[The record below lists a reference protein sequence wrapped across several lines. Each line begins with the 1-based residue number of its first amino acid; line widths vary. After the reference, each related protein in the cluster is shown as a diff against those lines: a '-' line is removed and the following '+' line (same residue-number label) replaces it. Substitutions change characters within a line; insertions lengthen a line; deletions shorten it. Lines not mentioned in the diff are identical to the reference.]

1 MCVCVVFVF
10 CRAIYITSSV
20 TLNSSSMALSLS
32 LLLLCTTAATRRPLH
47 ACGWGS
53 GRKLWSVYFEYTK
66 RGWGWRNNNDRDK
79 GEREM
84 PKKGREKDNVQT
96 PPQKKAD
103 TANMPQVW
111 LPDQVQLYLART
123 LSHTHTYCLSL
134 SLQPDTGGS
143 EGYPCLPSNPQ
154 DSGPPTDEEQK
165 RMAQLW
171 AEEEQLVSPFTSLVL
186 QKGA

>member
-32 LLLLCTTAATRRPLH
+32 LSLSCLSLSLYYYYARQLLHTAPC

-96 PPQKKAD
+96 PRQKKAD

-111 LPDQVQLYLART
+111 LPDQVA
-123 LSHTHTYCLSL
+123 S
-134 SLQPDTGGS
+134 
-143 EGYPCLPSNPQ
+143 
-154 DSGPPTDEEQK
+154 
-165 RMAQLW
+165 
-171 AEEEQLVSPFTSLVL
+171 
-186 QKGA
+186 